1 MQLRSIPYYSLLIGL
16 FGIAYYWLL
25 PNMFSVTSPP
35 LQHDILFLSRPIPQ
49 GYGSFYWRTG
59 ENMPGLGAV
68 MPGDMPGVGAR
79 SRFRVCPG
87 GQLLK
92 RNMDGSID
100 TLIDGN
106 RPESPYYLTD
116 IKHFDINYGG
126 TKIVLSAAPEGNY
139 PPLVYD
145 TLNPAQGFAQSP
157 GVWRLYTMDIDGSNL
172 QQITFDD
179 LDTTG
184 FSRYAGPYG
193 DNSIFYS
200 YDDIDP
206 CWLPDGRIVFA
217 STRWPAF
224 SQYTGVRVTN
234 LYTIE
239 ADGSNMRRITAERN
253 SAERPAVDPL
263 TGKIVFS
270 RWWRN
275 FRYPRHSMETTPNTE
290 YVPPGL
296 DEGYDSHLGLTH
308 RRSLI
313 AGEQEGVLP
322 GDNMFRNSW
331 QAHQVNP
338 DGSGLS
344 MYSGFRRSESWNHYY
359 GGYFSDEGDLYGNFF
374 PMHNMTEAAGFGGI
388 RKYQRGPGQADEI
401 IGASQLLTNPTRDF
415 VVPSGRNI
423 SYGIYKSDYAGEPCP
438 INEDQILISWLP
450 DNERRIFQD
459 YGIWVLNPETGQ
471 LDSIYNL
478 SGRTELL
485 AKAIRTRP
493 LPPIV
498 EDASTNIPSNITPLE
513 EGPYTPDG
521 TFRFEALNV
530 YFNAPV
536 DTDIVSAPKIGEA
549 KSIRFFTDFQ
559 RHNPGSFGNLDWP
572 ILLDELPIDE
582 YGKVV
587 KEDLPAHLPLFEQLR
602 TSPEDGY
609 KVPFTGGPFPDGAGH
624 VAGMNF
630 DQAGSVARCVGCHAG
645 HTMIPIP
652 SDPEAIRY
660 TNLAPG
666 ARLHFSSVLDSAF
679 MGTVVDRKV
688 RKTEQPASIWTSAP
702 DQTEGQWVQL
712 SFPVPIWVRAVK
724 LYDPKQDPG
733 TMTGRV
739 HKATIKL
746 YADESAQQLL
756 RTETINQN
764 LTQDGQLLSF
774 TDEKV
779 RSIRV
784 YLDSVSG
791 RRFHQNIATI
801 GEIEVI
807 ASGGA
812 PEVSSL
818 SETPRVEK
826 SLKVYPNPFEEVVWV
841 ENVSDVDLEVEKIR
855 VWDAAGVLVFSSV
868 EKGQLTFGTSL
879 SLELGELVG
888 GVYFLEVGLK
898 DGSKETYFLLK

>member
-16 FGIAYYWLL
+16 FGMAYYWLSPNIFSGTSL
-25 PNMFSVTSPP
+25 PI
-35 LQHDILFLSRPIPQ
+35 QHDVLFLSRPIPQ

-59 ENMPGLGAV
+59 ENMPGMGVV
-68 MPGDMPGVGAR
+68 MPGDMPGVGPR

-87 GQLLK
+87 GQLIK
-92 RNMDGSID
+92 RNLDGSLD

-106 RPESPYYLTD
+106 NPEAPYFLTD
-116 IKHFDINYGG
+116 IKHFDINYDG
-126 TKIVLSAAPEGNY
+126 TKIVLAAAPEGNY
-139 PPLVYD
+139 PALAFD
-145 TLNPAQGFAQSP
+145 TLNPSQGFAQSP

-184 FSRYAGPYG
+184 YSRYAGPYG
-193 DNSIFYS
+193 DNSIFYK

-224 SQYTGVRVTN
+224 AQYTGVRVTN

-253 SAERPAVDPL
+253 SAERPTVDPL

-313 AGEQEGVLP
+313 AGEEEGILP
-322 GDNMFRNSW
+322 RDNMFRNSW

-359 GGYFSDEGDLYGNFF
+359 WGCFSDAGDLYGNFF

-388 RKYQRGPGQADEI
+388 RKYKRGPGQAEPV
-401 IGASQLLTNPTRDF
+401 IGVTDLRNNPSRDF

-423 SYGIYKSDYAGEPCP
+423 SYGIYKSAYAGEPCP
-438 INEDQILISWLP
+438 INEDQVLISWLP
-450 DNERRIFQD
+450 NDENRIFQD
-459 YGIWVLNPETGQ
+459 YGIWVLHPETGQ
-471 LDSIYNL
+471 LDSVYNMA
-478 SGRTELL
+478 GRTELL
-485 AKAIRTRP
+485 AKAIRSRT
-493 LPPIV
+493 LPPV
-498 EDASTNIPSNITPLE
+498 VADASSNIPSNVTPLE
-513 EGPYTPDG
+513 DGPYAGDG

-587 KEDLPAHLPLFEQLR
+587 KDDLPAHLPLFEQLR
-602 TSPEDGY
+602 TSSEDGY
-609 KVPFTGGPFPDGAGH
+609 KVPFTGGPFPDGAAH

-652 SDPEAIRY
+652 GDLEAIRY

-666 ARLHFSSVLDSAF
+666 AQLSFSSVLDSSF
-679 MGTVVDRKV
+679 MGSVVDRRV
-688 RKTEQPASIWTSAP
+688 RKTPQATNIWTSAP

-724 LYDPKQDPG
+724 LYDAKQDPG
-733 TMTGRV
+733 SMTGRV
-739 HKATIKL
+739 HKATVQL
-746 YADESAQQLL
+746 YSDELVQQLI
-756 RTETINQN
+756 RTDIIDQD
-764 LTQDGQLLSF
+764 LTQDGQLLTF
-774 TDEKV
+774 NDEKV
-779 RSIRV
+779 QSIRV

-807 ASGGA
+807 ASGG
-812 PEVSSL
+812 PPQVVSLEEIEVKNQSF
-818 SETPRVEK
+818 
-826 SLKVYPNPFEEVVWV
+826 KVYPNPFEEVIWL
-841 ENVSDVDLEVEKIR
+841 ENVSGENIEIDRIR
-855 VWDAAGVLVFSSV
+855 VLDAAGGVVFTSPVKERPSNR
-868 EKGQLTFGTSL
+868 TSL
-879 SLELGELVG
+879 SFELGKLGG
-888 GVYFLEVGLK
+888 GVYFLEVKLRKGTSQVYRLIR
-898 DGSKETYFLLK
+898 